1 MSHKRGTMPY
11 RYVAYTKT
19 GERVRGTVDAASEAL
34 AEEVLW
40 QSGYIIVSLKPA
52 RPRAD
57 LAEMMPS
64 FFGVKTRD
72 LIVFNRQL
80 ATLIES
86 GITLLSGLQ
95 MLAEQVSSKALQKA
109 LQRVIEDVQEGEALS
124 DALKNHPQVFPPIY
138 SRMIEIGE
146 RMGNMEGILRQLA
159 TYMEKR
165 EALTRKLRG
174 AMAYP
179 ALILLLAFGVV
190 ILMINFTLPGILG
203 LFGEFEAELPVTT
216 RILITITNFSTTH
229 QSSILAVAVC
239 TVVLVSLYMRTPI
252 GRRQRDLLLLKM
264 PVIGSIN
271 IQSSISQLCH
281 TMSILLRAGLP
292 MSEIMDLIVQ
302 TMGNVI
308 LRGALER
315 VRTEMLQGHGLFQ
328 PISQEQIFPSLLA
341 QMVRVG
347 EETGS
352 LDSNLETLAL
362 FYEEE
367 ADRKIN
373 ALTGMLEPALMLFV
387 GGLVGFLAVSVIMP
401 MYSLMGTMR

>member
-1 MSHKRGTMPY
+1 MPY
-11 RYVAYTKT
+11 KYVAYTKT
-19 GERVRGTVDAASEAL
+19 GERVQGTVDATSEAL
-34 AEEVLW
+34 AEDVLW
-40 QSGYIIVSLKPA
+40 QSDYIIASLRPA
-52 RPRAD
+52 RPGAD
-57 LAEMMPS
+57 LAEMMPT
-64 FFGVKTRD
+64 FFGVKPRD
-72 LIVFNRQL
+72 LIVLSRQL
-80 ATLIES
+80 ATLVES
-86 GITLLSGLQ
+86 GIPILSGLQ
-95 MLAEQVSSKALQKA
+95 MLGEEVGNKTLSRALQA
-109 LQRVIEDVQEGEALS
+109 VIEDVREGESLSGALR
-124 DALKNHPQVFPPIY
+124 KHPQVFPSIY

-165 EALTRKLRG
+165 ESLTRKVRG

-179 ALILLLAFGVV
+179 AFILLLAIGVV
-190 ILMINFTLPGILG
+190 FLMINFTLPGIMG
-203 LFGEFEAELPVTT
+203 LFSEFEADLPITT
-216 RILITITNFSTTH
+216 RILITITNFTTTH
-229 QSSILAVAVC
+229 QSSILAVAVS
-239 TVVLVSLYMRTPI
+239 TVALVSLYVRTPI
-252 GRRQRDLLLLKM
+252 GRRQRDLLLLKI

-315 VRTEMLQGHGLFQ
+315 VRTEMLQGQGLSR
-328 PISQEQIFPSLLA
+328 PISQEQVFPSLLV

>member
-1 MSHKRGTMPY
+1 MPY
-11 RYVAYTKT
+11 KYVAYTKY
-19 GERVRGTVDAASEAL
+19 GERVQGTVDAASEAL

-40 QSGYIIVSLKPA
+40 QSDYIIVSLRPA
-52 RPRAD
+52 RPRPS
-57 LAEMMPS
+57 LTELMPT
-64 FFGVKTRD
+64 FFGVKSRD
-72 LIVFNRQL
+72 LIVFSRQL

-86 GITLLSGLQ
+86 GITMLSGLQ
-95 MLAEQVSSKALQKA
+95 MLSEEVGNKALSKALQA
-109 LQRVIEDVQEGEALS
+109 VIEDVQEGESLS

-146 RMGNMEGILRQLA
+146 RMGNMEAILRQLA

-165 EALTRKLRG
+165 ESLTRKLRG

-179 ALILLLAFGVV
+179 AFILLLAIGVV

-203 LFGEFEAELPVTT
+203 LFGEFEAELPITT

-229 QSSILAVAVC
+229 QSSILAVAVS
-239 TVVLVSLYMRTPI
+239 TVALVSLYARTPV

-315 VRTEMLQGHGLFQ
+315 VRTEMLQGHGLSR
-328 PISQEQIFPSLLA
+328 PISQEQIFPSLLV

-347 EETGS
+347 EETGA

-367 ADRKIN
+367 ADRKIS

-401 MYSLMGTMR
+401 MYSLMGSMR

>member
-1 MSHKRGTMPY
+1 MPY
-11 RYVAYTKT
+11 KYVAYTKT
-19 GERVRGTVDAASEAL
+19 GERVQGTVDATSEAL
-34 AEEVLW
+34 AEDVLW
-40 QSGYIIVSLKPA
+40 QSDYIIASLRPA
-52 RPRAD
+52 RPGAD
-57 LAEMMPS
+57 LAEMMPT
-64 FFGVKTRD
+64 FFGVKPRD
-72 LIVFNRQL
+72 LIVLSRQL
-80 ATLIES
+80 ATLVES
-86 GITLLSGLQ
+86 GIPILSGLQ
-95 MLAEQVSSKALQKA
+95 MLGEEVGNKTLSRALQA
-109 LQRVIEDVQEGEALS
+109 VIEDVREGESLSGALR
-124 DALKNHPQVFPPIY
+124 KHPQVFPSIY

-165 EALTRKLRG
+165 ESLTRKVRG

-179 ALILLLAFGVV
+179 AFILLLAIGVV
-190 ILMINFTLPGILG
+190 FLMINFTLPGIMG
-203 LFGEFEAELPVTT
+203 LFSEFEADLPITT
-216 RILITITNFSTTH
+216 KILITITNFTTTH
-229 QSSILAVAVC
+229 QSSILAVAVS
-239 TVVLVSLYMRTPI
+239 TVALGLLYARTPI
-252 GRRQRDLLLLKM
+252 GRRQRDLLLLKI

-315 VRTEMLQGHGLFQ
+315 VRTEMLQGHGLSR
-328 PISQEQIFPSLLA
+328 PISQEKIFPSLLV

-347 EETGS
+347 EETGA

-401 MYSLMGTMR
+401 MYSLMGSMR